1 MIKISQILFQLIEI
15 SKLLTLVS
23 DVMMIIGFKFRFL
36 HQELSQELN
45 IGGPNLKIII

>member
-15 SKLLTLVS
+15 SKLLVS